1 MDFSELGS
9 QVCFSQDPMSF
20 VHCIRLTMTCAMGHG
35 LPMKAMK
42 FLDFIIHLG
51 EPRKEQGRY
60 LMIGLSEKDLDITG
74 NINGY

>member
-1 MDFSELGS
+1 
-9 QVCFSQDPMSF
+9 
-20 VHCIRLTMTCAMGHG
+20 MTCATGHG